1 MSVIAMIVLG
11 LIAGAIAK
19 LIMPGRDPGGM
30 VWAILLGVAGSLVG
44 GFIFDAVGF
53 GDGERW
59 AGLIGSAIGAVV
71 LLALYR
77 AFAGRNGAV
86 THRADTRRTAT
97 H

>member
-11 LIAGAIAK
+11 LVAGAIAK

-30 VWAILLGVAGSLVG
+30 LWTILLGVAGSLLG
-44 GFIFDAVGF
+44 GFIFNAVGF

-59 AGLIGSAIGAVV
+59 AGLIGSVIGAVI

-77 AFAGRNGAV
+77 AFAGRHQV
-86 THRADTRRTAT
+86 DRTDTKRTVM

>member
-19 LIMPGRDPGGM
+19 LVMPGRDPGGM
-30 VWAILLGVAGSLVG
+30 LLTIVLGIAGSLVG
-44 GFIFDAVGF
+44 GFVFNAIGI

-59 AGLIGSAIGAVV
+59 AGLIGSVIGAVI

-77 AFAGRNGAV
+77 AFAGR
-86 THRADTRRTAT
+86 TRAGDRTDARRTAL